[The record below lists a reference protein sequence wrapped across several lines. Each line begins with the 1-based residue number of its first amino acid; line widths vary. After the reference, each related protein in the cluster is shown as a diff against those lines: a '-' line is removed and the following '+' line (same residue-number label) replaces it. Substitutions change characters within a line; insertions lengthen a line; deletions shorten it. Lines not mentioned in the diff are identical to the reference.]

1 MKRWGVVVILS
12 LHMLI
17 PATASAQNNARDGI
31 AAPPGTI
38 LSVLY
43 GYHYFG
49 DYLKADG
56 KTVPMDKV
64 DLQGNYGLWREV
76 FYFQVGSFVA
86 NAQFLLPF
94 GNASLDLNHTSL
106 STSGI
111 GDPSILTTFWFINRE
126 STKTYLS
133 FTPWF
138 YFPLGNYSNDGL
150 LTMGANRWRFKEE
163 LNFTRGFEAFPD
175 HLAFIE
181 VTAGADFFTA
191 NNDYGPAGGKLEQ
204 DPVYSIE
211 AHLSYDLTRR
221 WWVSAD
227 FYQYWGGAKTIDG
240 VGDPGLTRAAQQVI
254 GGTVAF
260 NVSRGWQVL
269 FQYRRDVAIENGVP
283 DQTLLL
289 RLLYA
294 TDFNK
299 LVRQLR

>member
-138 YFPLGNYSNDGL
+138 YFPLGNYSN
-150 LTMGANRWRFKEE
+150 
-163 LNFTRGFEAFPD
+163 
-175 HLAFIE
+175 
-181 VTAGADFFTA
+181 
-191 NNDYGPAGGKLEQ
+191 
-204 DPVYSIE
+204 
-211 AHLSYDLTRR
+211 
-221 WWVSAD
+221 
-227 FYQYWGGAKTIDG
+227 
-240 VGDPGLTRAAQQVI
+240 
-254 GGTVAF
+254 
-260 NVSRGWQVL
+260 
-269 FQYRRDVAIENGVP
+269 
-283 DQTLLL
+283 
-289 RLLYA
+289 
-294 TDFNK
+294 
-299 LVRQLR
+299 